1 MFGELSAVVI
11 ITLLGSLFTATT
23 FIPMLCSRWMRVRK
37 NNSKGP
43 GRKRSFAAKVR
54 SFYAFS
60 EKIFQNIE
68 TSYSKLLSR
77 CLNRRKLVIF
87 GFLGMFIVSLF
98 LFRFVGTE
106 FMPEQDSGDIRIDVS
121 LPIGTR
127 VEVTDE
133 TAGDIENIIEEF
145 APEQKFIFT
154 RSGQTSG
161 VGVAFGSAS
170 GTHTISAGTKLVKKD
185 KRKRSDD
192 EVAGVLR
199 DKIKKIPGILK
210 TGITAGNPL
219 GRIISG
225 TGGKKIQIEIFGHS
239 FEQTDKLAKEIK
251 GIVEKT
257 PGAVDVSITRELE
270 RPELQV
276 KVDRIKASVLGLNM
290 NTITDA
296 INSYI
301 EGAVATRYREMG
313 ETYDV
318 RVRLEEYDRQKIED
332 IENLIIV
339 SPYAKKKIRLLNVA
353 KIEETVGPVEIERKN
368 RERLV
373 KVEANIRGRSLGE
386 VVEGIRG
393 GVDKITIPEGI
404 SLNYGG
410 EAEEQREAFADLFLL
425 LLLGI
430 ALVYMVM
437 AAQFESLLDPFI
449 VMFAIPFTLTGVILA
464 YVLTNTPV
472 STIAFLGIVM
482 LTGIVVNNAIVLIS
496 YINVLRARGYKVID
510 AVTEGGRDRLRPVL
524 MTTLT
529 TLFAMIPMALT
540 RGEGSEIWQPLG
552 ITMIGGLSVSTLI
565 TLLFVPTLYTVFESR
580 IKKNRALK

>member
-1 MFGELSAVVI
+1 
-11 ITLLGSLFTATT
+11 
-23 FIPMLCSRWMRVRK
+23 
-37 NNSKGP
+37 
-43 GRKRSFAAKVR
+43 
-54 SFYAFS
+54 
-60 EKIFQNIE
+60 
-68 TSYSKLLSR
+68 
-77 CLNRRKLVIF
+77 
-87 GFLGMFIVSLF
+87 MFIVSLF

-373 KVEANIRGRSLGE
+373 KVEANIRGRSL
-386 VVEGIRG
+386 
-393 GVDKITIPEGI
+393 
-404 SLNYGG
+404 
-410 EAEEQREAFADLFLL
+410 REAFADLFLL